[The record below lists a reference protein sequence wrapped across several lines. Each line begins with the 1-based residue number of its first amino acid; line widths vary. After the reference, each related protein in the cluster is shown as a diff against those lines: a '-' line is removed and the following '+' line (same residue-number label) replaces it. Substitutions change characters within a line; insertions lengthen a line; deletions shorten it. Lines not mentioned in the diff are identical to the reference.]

1 MKGVFKFISL
11 ALIFVTT
18 TSIKLNKQDIAIS
31 KHGAKDIIVIDKEN
45 IPEQKINSKFLLL
58 FFIYH

>member
-1 MKGVFKFISL
+1 MKGVFKL

-18 TSIKLNKQDIAIS
+18 TSIKLTKQDIAIS

-45 IPEQKINSKFLLL
+45 IPELTIITQKKKIKTMNK
-58 FFIYH
+58 

>member
-18 TSIKLNKQDIAIS
+18 TSIKLTKQDIAIS
-31 KHGAKDIIVIDKEN
+31 KNGAKDIIVIDKEN
-45 IPEQKINSKFLLL
+45 IPELKIITQKK
-58 FFIYH
+58 